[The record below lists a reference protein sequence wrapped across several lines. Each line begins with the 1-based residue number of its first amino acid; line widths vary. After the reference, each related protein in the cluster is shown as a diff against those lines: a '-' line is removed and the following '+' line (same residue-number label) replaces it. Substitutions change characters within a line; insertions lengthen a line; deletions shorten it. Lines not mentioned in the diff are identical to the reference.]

1 MNTFAE
7 MATELDVKIQQKNL
21 KICMMKIYNNIDEIN
36 DAIDELE
43 FDGSLKLIRLC
54 NINKKVYRTD
64 IVLEIQDTKV
74 SVETTFNKETTDINI
89 AAKFQ
94 GVSIDIA
101 NITLTEKK
109 KWNKLKSYTIKT
121 IAKELGTDFSLK

>member
-1 MNTFAE
+1 MQH
-7 MATELDVKIQQKNL
+7 QQ
-21 KICMMKIYNNIDEIN
+21 
-36 DAIDELE
+36 
-43 FDGSLKLIRLC
+43 
-54 NINKKVYRTD
+54 KVYRTD

-101 NITLTEKK
+101 NITFNRKE
-109 KWNKLKSYTIKT
+109 KWNKLKKLHHQKT